1 MSRRQTSNL
10 DGDPDDSLR
19 LRRCHSVTIAVTVVL
34 PLALVI
40 ALALMIRANPH
51 VAWDGRILE
60 WIERQRRAGLS
71 PVLSW
76 LTNIG
81 AIYVVA
87 PLAAIVTT
95 VVLRQRRLRA
105 ATFVAGALAIS
116 VALDAS
122 VKIIVHRH
130 PPTMVT
136 AIVRPAHFTFPSG
149 HTMNSATLAA
159 ILIVLLW
166 PTRWRWL
173 GIGGGLVY
181 ALFVGLSRL
190 YLGVH
195 YPTDVLG
202 GWLLSLALVSGL
214 ALALKVNKR
223 QRREGEEERGT
234 QGNWRSKTRRK
245 AVS

>member
-1 MSRRQTSNL
+1 VSRRQSSSL
-10 DGDPDDSLR
+10 DGDRDDWLGP
-19 LRRCHSVTIAVTVVL
+19 RRCRSITAAVTVVL

-40 ALALMIRANPH
+40 ALAVMIRANPH
-51 VAWDGRILE
+51 VAWDGDILE
-60 WIERQRRAGLS
+60 WLERQRRAGLS
-71 PVLSW
+71 SVLSW

-95 VVLRQRRLRA
+95 VLLRQRRFRA
-105 ATFVAGALAIS
+105 ATFVAGSLAIS
-116 VALDAS
+116 VALNAS

-149 HTMNSATLAA
+149 HTMNSATLTAT
-159 ILIVLLW
+159 LIVLLW

-223 QRREGEEERGT
+223 
-234 QGNWRSKTRRK
+234 
-245 AVS
+245 